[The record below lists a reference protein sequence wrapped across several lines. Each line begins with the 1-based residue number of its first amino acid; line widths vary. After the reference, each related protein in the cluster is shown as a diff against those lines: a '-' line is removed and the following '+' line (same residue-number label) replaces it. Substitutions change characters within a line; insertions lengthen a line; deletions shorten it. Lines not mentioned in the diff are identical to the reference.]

1 MLVPKAHRLAIY
13 RYLFNGACRRR
24 FRPAICCS
32 VAPAARLRE
41 AVFSVVRDEGRRGA
55 GCSRGDVA
63 QRRRSTGG
71 VDMRGWQAASGGFG
85 VRGRGLQACLL
96 RCCRHAALP
105 AGCVACLSNCSSV
118 SPLTLPRFPLSAE
131 GVVVAKK
138 DFRGRMHEDIKLEGA
153 TETLPNLQVAMLMK
167 SMTSRGYTKESFSWQ
182 FYYWYLTNEGIE
194 YLREYL
200 HLPAEVM
207 PNTLKKQAVRAPS
220 RPSGDAYGDK
230 KGGFGAPDGYRCVSS
245 PISPCLS
252 NPPAC
257 PCVSSRACVSCCGR
271 LAVCAL
277 GCCVGGCCVWLLWG
291 PPLSQQT
298 RAMHRPRRRAGSVFM
313 PRRAQTSEFSYPV
326 VQAELRWRE
335 G

>member
-13 RYLFNGACRRR
+13 RYLFN
-24 FRPAICCS
+24 
-32 VAPAARLRE
+32 
-41 AVFSVVRDEGRRGA
+41 
-55 GCSRGDVA
+55 
-63 QRRRSTGG
+63 
-71 VDMRGWQAASGGFG
+71 
-85 VRGRGLQACLL
+85 
-96 RCCRHAALP
+96 
-105 AGCVACLSNCSSV
+105 
-118 SPLTLPRFPLSAE
+118 E

-230 KGGFGAPDGYRCVSS
+230 KGGFGAPDGYRPSYGGEKGKGGGKGG
-245 PISPCLS
+245 
-252 NPPAC
+252 A
-257 PCVSSRACVSCCGR
+257 GR
-271 LAVCAL
+271 
-277 GCCVGGCCVWLLWG
+277 GGGFGRGGGDPRGQG
-291 PPLSQQT
+291 P
-298 RAMHRPRRRAGSVFM
+298 
-313 PRRAQTSEFSYPV
+313 
-326 VQAELRWRE
+326 
-335 G
+335 